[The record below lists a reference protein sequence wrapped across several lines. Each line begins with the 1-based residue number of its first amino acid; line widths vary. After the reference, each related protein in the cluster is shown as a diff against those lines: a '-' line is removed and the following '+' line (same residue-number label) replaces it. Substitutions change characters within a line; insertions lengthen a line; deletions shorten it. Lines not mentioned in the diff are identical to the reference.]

1 MPVIATGEADQLE
14 DAVADGEEDPVNVRP
29 AETVRPRL
37 SRHPQQLPKPGL
49 HLEQILPGDAGVA
62 FQIPI
67 VRIRV
72 HGLHLS

>member
-1 MPVIATGEADQLE
+1 MPVIVTGDADQLA

-29 AETVRPRL
+29 EETIRAPL

-49 HLEQILPGDAGVA
+49 QFDQILPGDAGEA
-62 FQIPI
+62 FQLPI